1 VSDLLALARIGIT
14 VGMRGALTQPRIAD
28 AIRQQVKEIVMRN
41 VIPSLM
47 LIALGILQIAIV
59 VVELSPHV

>member
-1 VSDLLALARIGIT
+1 
-14 VGMRGALTQPRIAD
+14 
-28 AIRQQVKEIVMRN
+28 MRN